1 MDLGD
6 CGREFGDVE
15 GDGDLDGDGEA
26 ADGGDEDDG
35 GAEGEFHVEVEIL
48 GWGGEGG
55 RGEGRFVAGY
65 G

>member
-6 CGREFGDVE
+6 GGGEFGHVE

-35 GAEGEFHVEVEIL
+35 GAEGECHVEVEVC
-48 GWGGEGG
+48 GRGREGG
-55 RGEGRFVAGY
+55 RGEG
-65 G
+65 